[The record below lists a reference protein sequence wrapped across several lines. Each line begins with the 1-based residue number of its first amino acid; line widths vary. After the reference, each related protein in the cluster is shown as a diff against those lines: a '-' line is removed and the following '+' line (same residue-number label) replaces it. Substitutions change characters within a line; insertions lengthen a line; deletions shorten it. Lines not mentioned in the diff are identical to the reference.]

1 MKLLGIY
8 RNGNVDTTIY
18 SDGTKERFTM
28 DDEFKP
34 DFAENMDIKLC
45 NRCDV
50 GCAACHEGST
60 PDGKLGDIMN
70 EKFIDT
76 LHPFQEVACLSG
88 DTYVYNQNGAIQIN
102 ELNEGDYIFD
112 SDHVLRKVI
121 RITKIKKD
129 TFMLK
134 GQRGIKIK
142 CSGDHP
148 FLSNNSLVK
157 AVDIIGKKIGRLN
170 KKDEENVNEVYTI
183 DMSKY
188 IHGNNPNLPMSVG
201 GESIS
206 ETEIRLVNN
215 GKHIPRYI
223 NINEDLMYLYGWFI
237 AEGST
242 KGLVMHIDEL
252 DIANQLGHIWN
263 NIFGV
268 GYNIY
273 TYEDKHSLS
282 LELYSPS
289 IIDAL
294 FIQEMSVGKGANN
307 KSIGYLF
314 HINKK
319 EFIRKALLG
328 LFDGDGCYR
337 ERNNKNNVF
346 YVASLK
352 TTSRK
357 LAYEVTYLLAKYF
370 GIYASIVYGVC
381 PERKIDGRLLN
392 PSEYYAIEIYGL
404 ENLLDL
410 FPERFK
416 YISPKKQQKI
426 REDKFKSIE
435 KTESEYLY
443 DITLDRGSHIFPING
458 YVLTHNCG
466 GGNILEHPDLIPFL
480 HKLKDRKV
488 ITNITLNQIHFEK
501 NIELV
506 KSFTEQKLIYG
517 LGISLVNPTNEFINK
532 VKQFPNAV
540 IHVINGIFTEQ
551 DYKALKDNELKLLIL
566 GYKDLRRGSDY
577 LHKAGSEIH
586 KNQEWLKKHIKEMI
600 NAFVVLSFDNLAIEQ
615 LHIKEQWNI
624 LSDDNWDEFYAG
636 DDGTNTYY
644 IDMVERK
651 FARSSTSPF
660 DKRYDLLDDVDEM
673 FEVIR
678 NETN

>member
-8 RNGNVDTTIY
+8 KNGNVETSIF
-18 SDGTKERFTM
+18 SDGTKIRHTD
-28 DDEFKP
+28 DDEFHP
-34 DFAENMDIKLC
+34 AFAENMDIKLC
-45 NRCDV
+45 NRCDRS
-50 GCAACHEGST
+50 CRHCHEGST
-60 PDGKLGDIMN
+60 PDGKLGNIMN

-142 CSGDHP
+142 CSEDHP

-237 AEGST
+237 AEGSA

-381 PERKIDGRLLN
+381 PKRKIDGRLLN
-392 PSEYYAIEIYGL
+392 PSEYYAVEIYGL

-416 YISPKKQQKI
+416 YISPKKQQ
-426 REDKFKSIE
+426 
-435 KTESEYLY
+435 
-443 DITLDRGSHIFPING
+443 
-458 YVLTHNCG
+458 NCG

-651 FARSSTSPF
+651 FARSSTADF

-673 FEVIR
+673 FETIKR
-678 NETN
+678 E